1 MGRHHEVVVIGAGF
15 SKPAGG
21 PLLRE
26 LLAPE
31 HVDPGASHAHIIGK
45 LNALAAS
52 RPSSDL
58 EALFTEVWQEART
71 GGSLFMEGRNFDA
84 AQVWDQLSIHLTSL
98 CSKIR
103 LRRGT
108 KLWAL
113 YGLYLSNLYRRSKSV
128 TFVTFNYDLLL
139 EQLLDDAGILYDYGN
154 VTDLAFDDAVR
165 RRKLNRH
172 KREVSILKMHGSA
185 NWGFCEGCRKAS
197 NTDGMIVAFEET
209 YVPARRRRCPFC
221 HERLLKTGIVPP
233 ITGKAGEV
241 KKMAEIK
248 NARKALAKANAITII
263 GYSLP
268 AGDREAR
275 SLLQGPGS
283 MLGLEQT
290 GSNVTI
296 VCGPNGSAAPYST
309 IFPKAHDS
317 GLYLEQFMAK
327 QTEGAAWAR

>member
-1 MGRHHEVVVIGAGF
+1 MARRNQVVVIGAGF

-31 HVDPGASHAHIIGK
+31 YVDLGANHAHLIGK
-45 LNALAAS
+45 LNALASS

-98 CSKIR
+98 CSRIR

-113 YGLYLSNLYRRSKSV
+113 YGLYLSDLYRRSKSV

-154 VTDLAFDDAVR
+154 VSDLAFDDPDR
-165 RRKLNRH
+165 RRKLNRG

-197 NTDGMIVAFEET
+197 SNDGMIVAYEEA

-233 ITGKAGEV
+233 IIGKAGEG
-241 KKMAEIK
+241 KKMAEIWK
-248 NARKALAKANAITII
+248 NARKALAKADAITII

-275 SLLQGPGS
+275 SLLQGPAS
-283 MLGLEQT
+283 MLGLERT

-317 GLYLEQFMAK
+317 GLYLEQFMSNETK
-327 QTEGAAWAR
+327 